1 METHPVTTLHK
12 KSYFAFPNVLKNDL
26 SDKNRTG
33 IWSFFCYQ
41 ERWHFLFPKIWSYSL
56 DRKWKIIFFKKNT
69 WKYDIF
75 FKYSEKMV
83 FLKMSH
89 WNMIFFVLSA
99 KMGVFFTQK
108 YDNFYLDGKWKM
120 IFFKKYME
128 IWHFLYICYKYNITF
143 LTKKWK
149 TIFSLENTLKGE
161 WHSKVTF

>member
-1 METHPVTTLHK
+1 METHPVTALHK

-33 IWSFFCYQ
+33 IWSFSCYQ

-69 WKYDIF
+69 
-75 FKYSEKMV
+75 
-83 FLKMSH
+83 

-143 LTKKWK
+143 LTKKSK